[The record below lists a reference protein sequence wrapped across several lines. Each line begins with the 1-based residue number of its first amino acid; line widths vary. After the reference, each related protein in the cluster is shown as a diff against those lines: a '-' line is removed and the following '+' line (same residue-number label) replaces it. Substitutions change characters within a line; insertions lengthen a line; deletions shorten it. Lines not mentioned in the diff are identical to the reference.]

1 MKFLG
6 EIDPAKADK
15 ISTALEDASKGIP
28 PFDVRVS
35 GVGGFP
41 NLKNPRVLWVG
52 LSESEPLKRLAA
64 NIEERLSSLGFER
77 EDRPFTPHL
86 TLCRVKSFIDG
97 KELGRTAAEADI
109 SIDKSFTAS
118 DFHLIKSVLN
128 PRGAEYTDIKT
139 IRLKQP

>member
-6 EIDPAKADK
+6 EIDPAKTDK
-15 ISTALEDASKGIP
+15 ISTALEEASKGIP

-41 NLKNPRVLWVG
+41 SLKNPRVLWVG
-52 LSESEPLKRLAA
+52 IGENETLKRLAA

-86 TLCRVKSFIDG
+86 TLCRVKSFMDG

-109 SIDKSFTAS
+109 SIDKSFTATG
-118 DFHLIKSVLN
+118 FHLIKSVLT
-128 PRGAEYTDIKT
+128 PRGAEYTDLKT
-139 IRLKQP
+139 IRLEKS